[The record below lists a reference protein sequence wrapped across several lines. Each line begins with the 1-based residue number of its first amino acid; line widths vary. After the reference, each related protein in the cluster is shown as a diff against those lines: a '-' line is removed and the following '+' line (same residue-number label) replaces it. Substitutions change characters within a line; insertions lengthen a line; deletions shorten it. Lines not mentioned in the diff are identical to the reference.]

1 MTSFYNLK
9 DEILLLCSFLSMS
22 DHNNLLSVCMYLY
35 KNIGFE
41 NIIPWNKLFRIKD
54 LQYFKKISTYSG
66 FNHIQDIIIRD
77 MFNNINIS
85 PEFNKLKNIKNLY
98 INLFDTTDIKSF
110 SNLENLE
117 ILSVSIT
124 NTILPIPI
132 ETIHMDLIPL
142 SSLNNLYSLSLYCGT
157 ILTLDSISLLTNL
170 TELELL
176 TPRLLSIKHIHNLIK
191 IKYLKIKSPNILHL
205 DPLINLINLEYLTI
219 ISKGLKNISAI
230 SNLKK
235 LISFECETNNNLDLV
250 PIYVLKNSIV
260 NLDLSCYRF
269 FNLASLKMLKKLKT
283 LKLLSGVESVFILNL
298 NKYDYRNK
306 NIRSSSYYHTLDF
319 LDVMFNIN
327 HIKTD
332 I

>member
-22 DHNNLLSVCMYLY
+22 EHNKLLSVCMFLY

-41 NIIPWNKLFRIKD
+41 NVIPWNKLFRIKD

-66 FNHIQDIIIRD
+66 FNYIQDMIIRD
-77 MFNNINIS
+77 MYNNINIS
-85 PEFNKLKNIKNLY
+85 PEFSKLKNIKNLY
-98 INLFDTTDIKSF
+98 INLFNTTDIKSF

-117 ILSVSIT
+117 ILSISIT

-132 ETIHMDLIPL
+132 ETIHMDLSPL
-142 SSLNNLYSLSLYCGT
+142 SSLKNLYSLSLYCGT
-157 ILTLDSISLLTNL
+157 ILTLDSISLLINL

-176 TPRLLSIKHIHNLIK
+176 TPKLLSIKPINNLIN
-191 IKYLKIKSPNILHL
+191 IKYLKIKSYHILHL
-205 DPLINLINLEYLTI
+205 EPLINLINIEDLTI
-219 ISKGLKNISAI
+219 ISKGLKNISDL
-230 SNLKK
+230 SKLKK
-235 LISFECETNNNLDLV
+235 LVSFTCETNNSLDLV
-250 PIYVLKNSIV
+250 PIFKLKNSIV

-283 LKLLSGVESVFILNL
+283 LKLLCSVESVFILNL
-298 NKYDYRNK
+298 NKDDYRNK

-319 LDVMFNIN
+319 LDVVSNY
-327 HIKTD
+327 K
-332 I
+332 